1 MSQGSQLVA
10 TWLVYF
16 LKLLG
21 YLCVYRRLGNLA
33 KICAALVGS
42 SETRILIRGTHF
54 AAGRQMLR
62 TSVDVSGGRD
72 SFCGETSSMSGFE

>member
-1 MSQGSQLVA
+1 M
-10 TWLVYF
+10 F
-16 LKLLG
+16 H
-21 YLCVYRRLGNLA
+21 RRLGNLA